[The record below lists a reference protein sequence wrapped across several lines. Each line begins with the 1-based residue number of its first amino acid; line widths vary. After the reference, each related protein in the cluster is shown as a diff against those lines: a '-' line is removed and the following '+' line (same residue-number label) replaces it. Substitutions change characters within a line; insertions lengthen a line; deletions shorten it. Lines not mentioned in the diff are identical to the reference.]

1 MQLTSLHQ
9 HQHHF
14 VLTRPGVIYVCSKL
28 IITSFDCL
36 KVHEICICSELQE
49 PVKSILLILEY
60 VEGEGS
66 PVPATAELKVGAIQ
80 TAQFA
85 SKKVKKIRSAV
96 LCQTL

>member
-1 MQLTSLHQ
+1 M
-9 HQHHF
+9 
-14 VLTRPGVIYVCSKL
+14 IYVCSKL

-36 KVHEICICSELQE
+36 KVYEIGICLEPQE

-60 VEGEGS
+60 VEGESS
-66 PVPATAELKVGAIQ
+66 PVPATAELNVGAMQ

-85 SKKVKKIRSAV
+85 SLKVKKIRSAV